1 MNEASDRSG
10 PASKRAL
17 PRVVVGL
24 GLVSLF
30 TDMSSDA
37 IFPLL
42 PAFLTSLGAS
52 NAFIGLIEG
61 AADLVAN
68 LLKYVSGVLADR
80 RGRLKPLVLVGY
92 GLSTVARPLVAL
104 ALSPWHVLGVRVADR
119 VGKGVRTSPRDALLA
134 GATEPGMVAR
144 AFGFHRAMDHAG
156 AALGTLLGMGLLFW
170 LAGGEPRPNSAQFRQ
185 IFLWA
190 AVPGAL
196 AMLALALTPEPTR
209 AARPDSTRV
218 ATGPLPPPFKRALAP
233 LALFAFA
240 NASDAFIL
248 VKVARLGASP
258 VLAPVLWLVLH
269 MIKAATATAGGA
281 LADRHGKR
289 NALALGWTVYAL
301 SWSLVGVADTLPALF
316 VLVAIYGCS
325 HGLVEGA
332 EKGLVAELGEGA
344 GRGRVF
350 GVYNMLIGLSA
361 LVAST
366 TFGLIWDRWGSG
378 WAFGVSGGVAL
389 IAVLAL
395 LISVPPDSRA
405 KTAS

>member
-1 MNEASDRSG
+1 LTASG
-10 PASKRAL
+10 AKRAL
-17 PRVVVGL
+17 PRVVIGL

-68 LLKYVSGVLADR
+68 LLKYVSGALADR
-80 RGRLKPLVLVGY
+80 RQRLKPIVLVGY
-92 GLSTVARPLVAL
+92 GVSTVARPLVTL
-104 ALSPWHVLGVRVADR
+104 ALSPWHVLGIRIADR
-119 VGKGVRTSPRDALLA
+119 VGKGIRTSPRDALLA
-134 GATEPGMVAR
+134 GATDPSMVSR

-170 LAGGEPRPNSAQFRQ
+170 LAGGAEQPSSAQFRD

-190 AVPGAL
+190 AVPGVL
-196 AMLALALTPEPTR
+196 AMLALALTPEPARETR
-209 AARPDSTRV
+209 PGSTPAAM
-218 ATGPLPPPFKRALAP
+218 GPLPPAFKRALGP

-248 VKVARLGASP
+248 VKIARLGAP
-258 VLAPVLWLVLH
+258 PMLAPGLWLVLH
-269 MIKAATATAGGA
+269 LIKAATATWGGA
-281 LADRHGKR
+281 LADRRGKR

-301 SWSLVGVADTLPALF
+301 SWSLVGAAETLPVLLALI
-316 VLVAIYGCS
+316 AIYGCS

-350 GVYNMLIGLSA
+350 GIYNMLIGFSA

-366 TFGLIWDRWGSG
+366 TFGLVWDRWGSG
-378 WAFGVSGGVAL
+378 WAFGASGGVAL
-389 IAVLAL
+389 LAALTL
-395 LISVPPDSRA
+395 LVSVPPEPRA
-405 KTAS
+405 PPAS